1 MKSFPLIMT
10 LRTKFLLFLV
20 LAAVSLTMSAC
31 QGTNGVPAANTS
43 TSGSTATHNTEN
55 PPPPA
60 TASAERSGPR

>member
-1 MKSFPLIMT
+1 MNSIPSIMT
-10 LRTKFLLFLV
+10 LRTKSFLLLA
-20 LAAVSLTMSAC
+20 LAAVSLTLPAC

-43 TSGSTATHNTEN
+43 TSGSTTTHNTEN